1 METFLSKKEM
11 LKLLS
16 KFPERAIKWIGSVQS
31 LRIHTILFI
40 VSFLLSIF
48 KLVAFDQMLLVLTT
62 IVSLEA
68 IYLSIFIQISVNMSN
83 KNPVSNKFIIE
94 YIEIISEDVDEI
106 SENIDG
112 IMEEEEEED
121 DEEEIKEPEVL
132 NKIKEAIISLQKDIV
147 ALKKSKKQKTK

>member
-11 LKLLS
+11 LKLS

-40 VSFLLSIF
+40 VSFLLSFF

-68 IYLSIFIQISVNMSN
+68 IYLSIFIQMSVNMSN
-83 KNPVSNKFIIE
+83 E

-106 SENIDG
+106 SENIDE
-112 IMEEEEEED
+112 IMEEEEED
-121 DEEEIKEPEVL
+121 DEEEIKESEVL
-132 NKIKEAIISLQKDIV
+132 NKLEEAIISLQKDIV
-147 ALKKSKKQKTK
+147 ALKKSKKKKTK